1 MFPRFSAKNSKHS
14 KLLIGH
20 PPYPLVWAPPKSS
33 MIFVCEVLH
42 SERPPFAV
50 TVLVDLVELLHDQ
63 LPPRAGDRPVL
74 GRRQLRGGG
83 RGARL
88 HPQILQ
94 HVDGESALI

>member
-1 MFPRFSAKNSKHS
+1 
-14 KLLIGH
+14 
-20 PPYPLVWAPPKSS
+20 
-33 MIFVCEVLH
+33 MIFVCKFHH
-42 SERPPFAV
+42 SKRPPFAV
-50 TVLVDLVELLHDQ
+50 IILVDLVELLHDQ

-88 HPQILQ
+88 NPQILQ

>member
-1 MFPRFSAKNSKHS
+1 MFPHFSAKNSKHN
-14 KLLIGH
+14 KQPLGH
-20 PPYPLVWAPPKSS
+20 PPYPLIWALPKSS

-50 TVLVDLVELLHDQ
+50 TLLVDLVELLHDQ

-94 HVDGESALI
+94 HVDGQSALI

>member
-1 MFPRFSAKNSKHS
+1 MFPRFSAKNSRHS

-20 PPYPLVWAPPKSS
+20 LPYPLIWAPPKSS
-33 MIFVCEVLH
+33 VIFVCEVLH

-50 TVLVDLVELLHDQ
+50 IVLVDLVELLYDQ